1 MHELSVTQS
10 VLDIA
15 LAHAERAGAN
25 RIVRIDIAVGELSG
39 IIGESVQFYF
49 DFVSKNTL
57 AEGAELVFRKVP
69 AQFRCKACGSVYEPG
84 DSDWTCPV
92 CEELLPEAVGGRE
105 LSVES
110 IEVG

>member
-15 LAHAERAGAN
+15 LAHAEKAGAN
-25 RIVRIDIAVGELSG
+25 RVRCINIAVGELSG
-39 IIGESVQFYF
+39 IISESVQFYF
-49 DFVSKNTL
+49 DFVSKETP

-69 AQFRCKACGSVYEPG
+69 AQFRCKACGAVYEPEG
-84 DSDWTCPV
+84 SEWDCPM
-92 CEELLPEAVGGRE
+92 CEELAPQAIGGRE

-110 IEVG
+110 IEVE